1 MSAYSTNKTNFKDA
15 QTLVEALR
23 DMGIKNVLVYDVAQP
38 LYGYQGDFR
47 TLDGNGHTR
56 DEHLALKAE
65 VIIRRKDVGSM
76 SNDIGFKRNEDGTLS
91 AIISQYDSARY
102 NASWLGQL
110 KAKYAQRQII
120 KEMQKSGKRYV
131 GTEKVNG
138 KAHMLFRRA

>member
-1 MSAYSTNKTNFKDA
+1 MSAYSTNKTNFKDV

-23 DMGIKNVLVYDVAQP
+23 DMGIKNVSVYDVAQP

-56 DEHLALKAE
+56 DESLALKAD

-91 AIISQYDSARY
+91 AIISDYDSTCY
-102 NASWLGQL
+102 NASWLGRL
-110 KAKYAQRQII
+110 KSKYAQRQLV
-120 KEMQKSGKRYV
+120 KEGQKAGLRYA

-138 KAHMLFRRA
+138 KAQMLFVRV